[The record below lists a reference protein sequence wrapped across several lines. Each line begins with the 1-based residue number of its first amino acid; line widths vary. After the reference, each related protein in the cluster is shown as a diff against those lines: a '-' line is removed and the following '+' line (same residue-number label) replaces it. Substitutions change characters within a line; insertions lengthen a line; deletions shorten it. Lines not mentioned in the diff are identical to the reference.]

1 MKKELETQRDELAA
15 HLQLTN
21 QFHEAMGYNHSKAFK
36 DGFNACHDKMIEEVD
51 RVRKLLADLVES
63 KALQEAPF
71 YNYSEA
77 VANAK
82 EFLAVQ

>member
-1 MKKELETQRDELAA
+1 
-15 HLQLTN
+15 
-21 QFHEAMGYNHSKAFK
+21 
-36 DGFNACHDKMIEEVD
+36 MIEEVD

-82 EFLAVQ
+82 EFLAVQKGNLCWTRGKSDSLDA